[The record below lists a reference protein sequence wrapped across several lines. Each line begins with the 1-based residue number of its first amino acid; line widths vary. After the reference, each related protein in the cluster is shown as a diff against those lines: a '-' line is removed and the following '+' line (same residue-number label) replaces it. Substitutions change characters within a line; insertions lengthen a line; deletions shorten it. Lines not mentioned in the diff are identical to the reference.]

1 MAEQQAAQLAH
12 QRRAFILDAVR
23 RDGSVRVAD
32 LVGRLG
38 VSDMTIRRDL
48 DALARRGAVEK
59 VHGGAVA
66 TAGTSGHEPGF
77 DAKSGREA
85 AAKDAIADTAATLVE
100 PGSVVALSGGT
111 TTYAV
116 AARLLDVPRLT
127 IVTNS
132 LPVADLVRAA
142 DRDGAG
148 TAPALLLTG
157 GSPTPSAA
165 LVGPLA
171 DLVIGSLH
179 VDLLILG
186 AHGVTEEA
194 GLTTPNLTE
203 AQTNRALV
211 ASARR
216 IAVVADHSKW
226 GVVGLSGF
234 AALDRADWFVT
245 DPGMPAPA
253 RAVLSE
259 AVGELLVAGE
269 ERGGQHGEP
278 HDRGHAAKG

>member
-1 MAEQQAAQLAH
+1 MAEQATQLVH
-12 QRRAFILDAVR
+12 QRRAFILAAVR
-23 RDGSVRVAD
+23 RDGAVRVAD
-32 LVGRLG
+32 LVGQLG

-59 VHGGAVA
+59 VYGGAVA
-66 TAGTSGHEPGF
+66 AADGASGHEPGF
-77 DAKSGREA
+77 EAKSDLEGEA
-85 AAKDAIADTAATLVE
+85 KAAIADTAAALVE
-100 PGSVVALSGGT
+100 PGSVVAISGGT
-111 TTYAV
+111 TAHAV
-116 AARLLDVPRLT
+116 AARLLGVPRLT

-142 DRDGAG
+142 GLDPAAGAP
-148 TAPALLLTG
+148 TLLLTG

-165 LVGPLA
+165 LAGPLA

-179 VDLLILG
+179 VDLLVLG
-186 AHGVTEEA
+186 AHGVSETA
-194 GLTTPNLTE
+194 GLTTPNLME

-216 IAVVADHSKW
+216 IAVVADHTKW

-234 AALDRADWFVT
+234 ATLDQADWYVT
-245 DPGMPAPA
+245 DPGTPAPA
-253 RAVLSE
+253 RAALKD

-269 ERGGQHGEP
+269 E
-278 HDRGHAAKG
+278 A

>member
-23 RDGSVRVAD
+23 RDGTVRVAD
-32 LVGRLG
+32 LVGQLG

-66 TAGTSGHEPGF
+66 TAGASAHEPGF
-77 DAKSGREA
+77 DAKSDLEA
-85 AAKDAIADTAATLVE
+85 AAKAAIADTAAGLVE

-111 TTYAV
+111 TAYAV
-116 AARLLDVPRLT
+116 ATRLLGVPRLT

-148 TAPALLLTG
+148 AAPTLLLTG

-179 VDLLILG
+179 VDLLVLG

-245 DPGMPAPA
+245 DAGMPAPA
-253 RAVLSE
+253 RSVLAE

-269 ERGGQHGEP
+269 EHGGDHGGQHG
-278 HDRGHAAKG
+278 RGHGEQP

>member
-1 MAEQQAAQLAH
+1 MAEQAAQLAH
-12 QRRAFILDAVR
+12 QRRAFILEAVR

-32 LVGRLG
+32 LVGQLG
-38 VSDMTIRRDL
+38 VSDMTVRRDL
-48 DALARRGAVEK
+48 DTLARSGAVEK

-66 TAGTSGHEPGF
+66 TAVTSGHEPGF
-77 DAKSGREA
+77 DAKSDLEGAAKAAIAATA
-85 AAKDAIADTAATLVE
+85 AALVE
-100 PGSVVALSGGT
+100 PGSVVAVSGGT
-111 TTYAV
+111 TAHAV
-116 AARLLDVPRLT
+116 AARLLGVPRLT

-142 DRDGAG
+142 GRDVGAA
-148 TAPALLLTG
+148 APTLLLTG
-157 GSPTPSAA
+157 GCPTPSAA

-179 VDLLILG
+179 VDLLVLG

-234 AALDRADWFVT
+234 AALQQADWFVT
-245 DPGMPAPA
+245 DAGMPAAA
-253 RAVLSE
+253 RTVLAE

-269 ERGGQHGEP
+269 EH
-278 HDRGHAAKG
+278 